1 MKTLFLRLVVL
12 MLWVGCLHAFG
23 QSNAGSSSAQFLKIG
38 VGARAIGMGDA
49 FAAVSDDALALYW
62 NPAGMALLKRVSLTT
77 THSEW
82 FAGLSHDFIGVVVP
96 LGENALGAS
105 ATFLNSDEVE
115 ITTIQQPEGTGIY
128 YDATDMAISLSY
140 ARSLLEVLSVG
151 ISAKFIYQKL
161 YNESANTFAIDV
173 GTLLDTGFK
182 GLRIGMCLSNFGGE
196 MKLDGTDLI
205 VPYNAGGNIAITPDV
220 EAGLSTQSW
229 PLPMNFRIGIAIDIV
244 GSEGKSIFSS
254 ESNRLTLA
262 IDGNHPTDNVERGSI
277 GMEYAWQS
285 LVALRAG
292 YKYNYDEEGM
302 TLGGGV
308 KVTIETVDLLFDYA
322 WADFG
327 RLGPVHRFTLGCV
340 L

>member
-1 MKTLFLRLVVL
+1 MKTLFLRLMVL
-12 MLWVGCLHAFG
+12 MIWIGCIDAFG
-23 QSNAGSSSAQFLKIG
+23 QSKAGSSAAQFLKIG

-62 NPAGMALLKRVSLTT
+62 NPAGLALLKKYALTM
-77 THSEW
+77 THTEW
-82 FAGLSHDFIGVVVP
+82 FAGLSHDFVGVVVP
-96 LGENALGAS
+96 LGENAFGAS
-105 ATFLNSDEVE
+105 ATFLNSDDIE
-115 ITTIQQPEGTGIY
+115 ITTLLQPEGTGIY
-128 YDATDMAISLSY
+128 YNATDMAISVSY

-151 ISAKFIYQKL
+151 VNAKFIYQKL
-161 YNESANTFAIDV
+161 HNESATGVGMDV

-182 GLRIGMCLSNFGGE
+182 GLRIGMCLSNFGGD

-220 EAGLSTQSW
+220 ESKLSTESW
-229 PLPMNFRIGIAIDIV
+229 PLPMNFRVGIATDIV

-262 IDGNHPTDNVERGSI
+262 IDANHPTDNVERGSI
-277 GMEYAWQS
+277 GVEYAWHN

-292 YKYNYDEEGM
+292 YKYNYDEEDL

-308 KVTIETVDLLFDYA
+308 KATIEHVELLVDYA
-322 WADFG
+322 WADLG
-327 RLGPVHRFTLGCV
+327 RLGPVHRFTLGFV